1 MHGWPGFACGC
12 RRSWNDPDA
21 LIGSSEG
28 TAVHLTQKQSRA
40 QMSLWSTMAAPLEIG
55 SNILNLSDYDLETY
69 KNTEVYVRSDAN
81 GTQYVRCCA
90 CLPARLPA
98 CLTLFKPHLALTLT
112 LTYLLFLVR
121 NQQSIVCCVFVT
133 YLGVLTR
140 ASPKPTTY
148 PGDAAGLR

>member
-90 CLPARLPA
+90 CLPD
-98 CLTLFKPHLALTLT
+98 AL
-112 LTYLLFLVR
+112 
-121 NQQSIVCCVFVT
+121 
-133 YLGVLTR
+133 
-140 ASPKPTTY
+140 
-148 PGDAAGLR
+148 